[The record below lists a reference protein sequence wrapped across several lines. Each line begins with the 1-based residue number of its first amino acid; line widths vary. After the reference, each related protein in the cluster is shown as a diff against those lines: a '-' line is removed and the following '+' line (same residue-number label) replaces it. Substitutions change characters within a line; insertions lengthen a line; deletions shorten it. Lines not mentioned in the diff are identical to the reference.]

1 MSLKYKCS
9 ILKIIY
15 FFDLKRNSYAK
26 SIIIWL
32 FIFPNIFNSQ
42 SIGDFYQGGVV
53 YYVNNLGKGLIID
66 SSYLDAS
73 FNWTNDSKVSDW
85 GPYAT
90 WVPGTEDEF
99 IGAGVTNTIAFENSY
114 SNQNYAANL
123 CFSSISGGYNDWF
136 LPSKDELWQVMMS
149 ISIIDSV
156 IKIYGGDTIS
166 NGFHWSSTQVD
177 SSNDVR
183 YAHGTVPY
191 TFFANGS
198 PNGPIHSTR
207 TKNTAHLVRAVRCID
222 SDCNFSSSN
231 TNVSINLKT
240 ERTIVEVF
248 DITGR
253 KLKSLLPNIINLIK
267 YDDGIIEKKIL
278 IQ

>member
-1 MSLKYKCS
+1 V
-9 ILKIIY
+9 
-15 FFDLKRNSYAK
+15 K
-26 SIIIWL
+26 SIIIGLL
-32 FIFPNIFNSQ
+32 FLIPNIFNSQ
-42 SIGDFYQGGVV
+42 SIGEFYQGGVV

-73 FNWTNDSKVSDW
+73 FNWTNDNKVSDW

-90 WVPGTEDEF
+90 WVAGTEDEF
-99 IGAGVTNTIAFENSY
+99 IGSGFTNTISFENTY
-114 SNQNYAANL
+114 PNQSYAANL
-123 CFSSISGGYNDWF
+123 CFNSNSGGYNDWF

-177 SSNDVR
+177 STNDVR
-183 YAHGTVPY
+183 YSHGTVPF

-222 SDCNFSSSN
+222 GDCDFSSSIN
-231 TNVSINLKT
+231 NVSIILEPK
-240 ERTIVEVF
+240 RTIVEFF

-253 KLKSLLPNIINLIK
+253 KLKKLLPNIINLIK
-267 YDDGIIEKKIL
+267 YDDGSIEKKIL